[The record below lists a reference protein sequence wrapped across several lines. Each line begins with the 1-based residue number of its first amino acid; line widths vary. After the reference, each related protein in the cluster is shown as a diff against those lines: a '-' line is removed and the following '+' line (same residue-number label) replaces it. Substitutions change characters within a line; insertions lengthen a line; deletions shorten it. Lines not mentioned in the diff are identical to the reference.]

1 MNNETVMYA
10 SETHHCALAAIFTL
24 VSFTGP
30 VPGNLSPLLYS
41 CLHGRDLQIPEDL
54 CRTVERAER
63 HYVLPVY
70 RVLYKILQEENLID
84 LAKTFNYRKYSYS
97 FTRLQHA

>member
-1 MNNETVMYA
+1 
-10 SETHHCALAAIFTL
+10 
-24 VSFTGP
+24 
-30 VPGNLSPLLYS
+30 
-41 CLHGRDLQIPEDL
+41 
-54 CRTVERAER
+54 VERAER